1 MQSETRSDMNQQP
14 APLSS
19 ACDAPHKRTGARY
32 ALWVANL
39 MLVAG
44 LLLIAVA
51 ATWLEQLPWLA
62 GQSVVRT
69 GVALLLAL
77 LPPLLWLVLFYR
89 LDRAEPEPRETI
101 AKAALLGAL
110 AQQAVCAPLL
120 SLFPQWTSLSGWPQ
134 SLTDTGGV
142 LAVSAIRMVCLLLVL
157 RWGVFTVSSFNERT
171 DGILYGS
178 AIGLGFSAAMN
189 VAWVLSSGGML
200 LSASVPRMVVTS
212 LIQASLGGLGGYWF
226 GLSAFSR
233 QPVWKLTLKLLLLT
247 GLGAGF
253 QILPALAARK
263 GFVFRHLV
271 TLLPSAMGALLIFLV
286 LILLLRGTST
296 KTLARIPRCQTRQDV
311 FLLMGVLIV
320 ALSAGIWLNAWQT
333 RLVMVAPVSGM
344 RLTMPANWQ
353 IKLDPA
359 AAFHADDTFSGGAQV
374 GDIRLTVIER
384 GSDAMPGSVSAPD
397 GEEEIR
403 ELAAWWTIR
412 HAREQSWWKPV
423 NTEFLYRN
431 GTWMA
436 VVRSLRLEESGAA
449 NGGMPVVRQTREVL
463 WQQGADVFHVSLYVA
478 NRDGAPDERRMSQLV
493 ASIRPQADAAE
504 GGDVP

>member
-1 MQSETRSDMNQQP
+1 MQSENRTDRVQP
-14 APLSS
+14 PEPLSP
-19 ACDAPHKRTGARY
+19 ACDAPRERGNARH

-39 MLVAG
+39 LLVAG
-44 LLLIAVA
+44 LLLLAVA

-62 GQSVVRT
+62 GQSAVRT

-110 AQQAVCAPLL
+110 VQQAICAPLL

-134 SLTDTGGV
+134 SLVDAGGV

-157 RWGVFTVSSFNERT
+157 RWGVFAISTFNERT

-233 QPVWKLTLKLLLLT
+233 QPLWKLTAKLLLLS

-263 GFVFRHLV
+263 GFLFRHLV
-271 TLLPSAMGALLIFLV
+271 TLLPSAAGALLIFLV
-286 LILLLRGTST
+286 LILLLRGVPATPQT
-296 KTLARIPRCQTRQDV
+296 RIPRCRTRGD
-311 FLLMGVLIV
+311 GVLLVTVLAV
-320 ALSAGIWLNAWQT
+320 AIATGIWLNTWQT
-333 RLVMVAPVSGM
+333 RLVTVAPVAGV
-344 RLTMPANWQ
+344 RLAMPASWQ
-353 IKLDPA
+353 VKMDPQA
-359 AAFHADDTFSGGAQV
+359 VFHADDTFSGGTQV
-374 GDIRLTVIER
+374 GDIRLTVINR
-384 GSDAMPGSVSAPD
+384 GSDPILGSVPTPD

-403 ELAAWWTIR
+403 GLAAWWTIR
-412 HAREQSWWKPV
+412 HAREQSWWKPLD
-423 NTEFLYRN
+423 TEFLYRN

-436 VVRSLRLEESGAA
+436 VVRSLRLEEAGAA
-449 NGGMPVVRQTREVL
+449 NGGVPVVRQTREVL
-463 WQQGADVFHVSLYVA
+463 WQQGTDVYHVSLYVA
-478 NRDGAPDERRMSQLV
+478 GRDGTPDERRMSQLV
-493 ASIRPQADAAE
+493 ASIRPQADAVE
-504 GGDVP
+504 GGDAP